1 MNIELK
7 CHGCESL
14 LKVDTVH
21 AGKQARCPSCQT
33 VNSIPQADDGID
45 MGQSSGQRTEHENP
59 FGVEPSRPLPPS
71 ESANPYRPVQ
81 GIAGTPSG
89 ASTELGLIFG
99 IVSLGLIFF
108 GSIFCCIF
116 PVVGVVLGGVGLIIS
131 VQSDSQYRT
140 VAIVLNSISIV
151 SFLIALIC
159 FVLFLFIASS
169 SVPI

>member
-1 MNIELK
+1 MKIELK

-14 LKVDTVH
+14 LKVDSAH

-33 VNSIPQADDGID
+33 VNSIPHADDGID
-45 MGQSSGQRTEHENP
+45 MGESSGQRTEHENP
-59 FGVEPSRPLPPS
+59 FGVEPSQQLPPS
-71 ESANPYRPVQ
+71 ESTNPYRPVQ
-81 GIAGTPSG
+81 GLPSSPSG

-108 GSIFCCIF
+108 GSFFCCIF
-116 PVVGVVLGGVGLIIS
+116 PFVGVVLGGVGLIIS

-140 VAIVLNSISIV
+140 VAIVLNSISIGL
-151 SFLIALIC
+151 FLIVLIG
-159 FVLFLFIASS
+159 FLAFFLFAAS